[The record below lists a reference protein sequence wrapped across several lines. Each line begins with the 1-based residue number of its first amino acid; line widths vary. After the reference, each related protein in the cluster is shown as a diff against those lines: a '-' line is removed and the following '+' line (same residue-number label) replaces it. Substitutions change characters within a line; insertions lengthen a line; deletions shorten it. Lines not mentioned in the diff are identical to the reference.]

1 MAHSNLTSQQIL
13 ARELAIRVQR
23 NPRYSLRQFA
33 KSLGMS
39 HTVLS
44 LVLSG
49 KRPLSVKAA
58 AKITEKI
65 ALSPEEVQILMTSHP
80 KKQIQNKIDSYTS
93 VDLETFELISNW
105 MHYAILSLFETAD
118 AVFDHAWVA
127 NRLSIPKGEAKEA
140 LARLV
145 KLELLAEVNGRWK
158 QTGKSIKVENKVSTG
173 FTRNFHRQLL
183 DKALHSLDNDP
194 IETRN
199 FSSMTMAIDP
209 SHMEYAIER
218 IRDFRR
224 QLTAELEAKGPA
236 KEVYNLTVQLY
247 PVSRVT
253 SSIADS

>member
-1 MAHSNLTSQQIL
+1 MSHSNLTSQQIL
-13 ARELAIRVQR
+13 ARELEIRIQR

-49 KRPLSVKAA
+49 KRPLSTNAA
-58 AKITEKI
+58 IKITEKL
-65 ALSPEEVQILMTSHP
+65 ALSPEEVQVLMNSHP
-80 KKQIQNKIDSYTS
+80 KKQIQKKIESYTS

-105 MHYAILSLFETAD
+105 IHYAILSLFETAD
-118 AVFDHAWVA
+118 AVFDHVWVA
-127 NRLSIPKGEAKEA
+127 NRLNISKADAKDA

-145 KLELLAEVNGRWK
+145 KLELLAETNGRWR
-158 QTGKSIKVENKVSTG
+158 QTGKSIKVENTISTA

-209 SHMEYAIER
+209 KHMDYAIER

-224 QLTAELEAKGPA
+224 QLTAELEAKGAPQ
-236 KEVYNLTVQLY
+236 EVYNLTVQMY
-247 PVSRVT
+247 PVSSRG
-253 SSIADS
+253 SL